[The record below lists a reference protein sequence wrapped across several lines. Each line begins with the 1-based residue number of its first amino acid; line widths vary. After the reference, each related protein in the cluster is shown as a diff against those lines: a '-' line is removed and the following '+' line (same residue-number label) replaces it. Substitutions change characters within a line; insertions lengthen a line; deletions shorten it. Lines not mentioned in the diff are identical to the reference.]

1 MVIGGIGSIS
11 GSVLS
16 SFLYVACSE
25 WWLRGLDMGSFL
37 GIQSGL
43 FRNGF
48 RMVVFSVVIMI
59 VVLFFRRGIMGD
71 REISLA
77 GLAKRLT
84 RRSVKGGK
92 EA

>member
-1 MVIGGIGSIS
+1 MMSAWMDTSPVERHVG
-11 GSVLS
+11 
-16 SFLYVACSE
+16 
-25 WWLRGLDMGSFL
+25 
-37 GIQSGL
+37 
-43 FRNGF
+43 
-48 RMVVFSVVIMI
+48 MVVFSIIIMI